1 MNDNFFDLGGHSLL
15 ISQVNAQLREKLQRD
30 ISVVEMFQYPSISLL
45 AKHLSQ
51 EQQEQHSFKE
61 IHHRSEKQKL
71 ALNRHKQTHKSRK

>member
-1 MNDNFFDLGGHSLL
+1 M
-15 ISQVNAQLREKLQRD
+15 NAQLREKLQRD